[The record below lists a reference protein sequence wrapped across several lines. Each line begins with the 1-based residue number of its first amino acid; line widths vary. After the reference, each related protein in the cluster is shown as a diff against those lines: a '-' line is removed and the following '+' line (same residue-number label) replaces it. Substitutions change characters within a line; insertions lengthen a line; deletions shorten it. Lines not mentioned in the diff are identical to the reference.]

1 MRRSHSIIRAGRR
14 TGPHNGA
21 RKGAGVHLRLR
32 GPGRGSTL
40 RRLRRIAATL
50 ALLVASLLGAL
61 PGGSRAFAAS
71 PGKNFHVVI
80 DPGHGGADFGT
91 IFDDGRARVTE
102 KSITLLLARQVADEL
117 IKHHITATLTRD
129 DDREVPL
136 GHRTALANKLKA
148 DVFLSI
154 HMNSTPNAGNAATGG
169 ENPQGIETF
178 ILNNTTDASSKR
190 LAQLENTVLGP
201 RDLRGES
208 PEQADVALILH
219 DLTLDANTAESKR
232 LACAIQDRLVSGSG
246 QGSLLLGKFIRRN
259 RGVKQA
265 LFHVLLGAE
274 MPSVL
279 VEAGFLSHPKDRAL
293 VLSPEGRKQISSSIA
308 DAIAQFKRFKGT
320 PQALSAL
327 SRCKVH

>member
-1 MRRSHSIIRAGRR
+1 MRSSHLPLPIGKHPRCGLPPRAR
-14 TGPHNGA
+14 
-21 RKGAGVHLRLR
+21 
-32 GPGRGSTL
+32 
-40 RRLRRIAATL
+40 RRLRRIAAGL
-50 ALLVASLLGAL
+50 ALLLVSLLGSLHTPSGAL
-61 PGGSRAFAAS
+61 AAGT
-71 PGKNFHVVI
+71 PHRNFHVVI

-102 KSITLLLARQVADEL
+102 KSITLLLAREVADEL
-117 IKHHITATLTRD
+117 LRHHISATLTRD

-136 GHRTALANKLKA
+136 GHRTALANRLKA

-154 HMNSTPNAGNAATGG
+154 HMNSSPHAGNAARTG

-201 RDLRGES
+201 RDPRADS
-208 PEQADVALILH
+208 PEQTDVALILH

-232 LACAIQDRLVSGSG
+232 LACAIQDRLVAGSR
-246 QGSLLLGKFIRRN
+246 QTSLLLGKYNRRN

-293 VLSPEGRKQISSSIA
+293 VLSPEGRRQISSSIA
-308 DAIAQFKRFKGT
+308 DAIAQFKRYRGT
-320 PQALSAL
+320 PHALSAL